1 MKKKKAHIIL
11 TTKPAHA
18 LARTR
23 THIIEHII
31 YIFFI
36 QNSKGPRWQQ
46 LWCDITFFPMNTHS
60 QCKRTSL
67 NLTRIWHMSLKL
79 HLESF
84 FSLLIRISVIP
95 FVDPSNIHIRNHK
108 ATIGSYVYRLHTRFD
123 YEKQMIGFISAR
135 LYKWIIFFC
144 FDFLFNIPSSP

>member
-1 MKKKKAHIIL
+1 MAHNEKKAHIIL

-18 LARTR
+18 LAR

-46 LWCDITFFPMNTHS
+46 LRCDITFFPMNTHS

-84 FSLLIRISVIP
+84 FFSSHSQFGHSICWSKQYSYKKPQSDHWFIRISTPYSSRLLETNDRFYIG
-95 FVDPSNIHIRNHK
+95 
-108 ATIGSYVYRLHTRFD
+108 ATV
-123 YEKQMIGFISAR
+123 
-135 LYKWIIFFC
+135 
-144 FDFLFNIPSSP
+144 